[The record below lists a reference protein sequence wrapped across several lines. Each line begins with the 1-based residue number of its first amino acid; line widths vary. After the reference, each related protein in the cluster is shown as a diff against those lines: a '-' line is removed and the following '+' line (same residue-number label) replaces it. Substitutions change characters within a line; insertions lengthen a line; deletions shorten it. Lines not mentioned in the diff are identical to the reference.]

1 MKKLSM
7 NKKGFMDGPA
17 GYMITGILGLF
28 VVSLLLYALALTS
41 ATMRTQALAY
51 NDSNSISVIG
61 NTSAGVLSFAAF
73 TPVLWI
79 IVGVTGLI
87 GFIVGGII
95 VYFVAKRN

>member
-1 MKKLSM
+1 MG
-7 NKKGFMDGPA
+7 KKGFLEGPT

-41 ATMRTQALAY
+41 ATMRSTTTDSSAL
-51 NDSNSISVIG
+51 NVIG

-95 VYFVAKRN
+95 VYFVGKRQ

>member
-1 MKKLSM
+1 MLKNLIRA
-7 NKKGFMDGPA
+7 KKGFLGGPT

-28 VVSLLLYALALTS
+28 VISLLLFALALTS
-41 ATMRTQALAY
+41 ATMRTSTSDTTAL
-51 NDSNSISVIG
+51 NVIG
-61 NTSAGVLSFAAF
+61 NTTAGTLSFAAF

-95 VYFVAKRN
+95 IYFKQN